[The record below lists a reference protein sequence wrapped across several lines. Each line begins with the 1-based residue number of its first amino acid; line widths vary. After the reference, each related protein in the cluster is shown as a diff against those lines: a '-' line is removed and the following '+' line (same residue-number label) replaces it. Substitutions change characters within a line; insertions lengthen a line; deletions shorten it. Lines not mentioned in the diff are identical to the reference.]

1 MAMQTIFL
9 SICFLMMGLM
19 GGFVSGMT
27 FSLDTL
33 DRERRKIRKGEEK

>member
-1 MAMQTIFL
+1 MAMQIFFL

-27 FSLDTL
+27 FSSDTM
-33 DRERRKIRKGEEK
+33 DRERRKIGKGEIK